1 MGRYSSNIFNE
12 NGINDNTDIPVIE
25 GFDYSAGACL
35 RLIGE
40 SYTNER
46 VSFDDSMQKEFN
58 ELGATFRKEEL
69 EKSGAVNEAAAIV
82 VVTEGFG
89 DVLSKLKAMVMKAW
103 QKIKSLYEA
112 LKVKISSFLTRDY
125 NKFYKKHVG
134 AFNSNYTSH
143 KGSFKFKV
151 VKGQGLSLTSLPWNK
166 FEGEAAG
173 ALSTINGMNDE
184 SLKKR
189 DEEINDGSYLE
200 SLLGTI
206 VSGATRSSFKK
217 DIQDAYFEDKDTF
230 ETVTD
235 AMKTEVN
242 AVLGTTK
249 IVKNLEDSNKK
260 NGEFFKKLLSEIDS
274 AKGKI
279 SSEKNSKIEIKSASF
294 KGTSPASQSS
304 SDTKK
309 LNTFSR
315 TVSVNQTVN
324 NIVNGAYIGLVKMH
338 IAQCKALFTKV
349 VARSKMNE
357 QVYLDSLAEST
368 YDETLETLDTLEVI
382 VA

>member
-12 NGINDNTDIPVIE
+12 NGINDNTDVPVIE

-58 ELGATFRKEEL
+58 ELGATFKKEQL
-69 EKSGAVNEAAAIV
+69 EKEGLVNEAAEIV

-89 DVLSKLKAMVMKAW
+89 DVLSKLKTMVMKAW

-125 NKFYKKHVG
+125 NKFYKKHVNT
-134 AFNSNYTSH
+134 FNSNSKSY

-151 VKGQGLSLTSLPWNK
+151 LKKELSLTAIPFGK
-166 FEGEAAG
+166 FDGEAAG
-173 ALSTINGMNDE
+173 ALSSINGMNGDA
-184 SLKKR
+184 LKKR
-189 DEEINDGSYLE
+189 DEEINDGSFLE
-200 SLLGTI
+200 SLLSSI

-217 DIQDAYFEDKDTF
+217 DLENDYFDNKDSF
-230 ETVTD
+230 ESVTD
-235 AMKTEVN
+235 SMTKQVN
-242 AVLGTTK
+242 EVLGTTK
-249 IVKNLEDSNKK
+249 IVKTLEDSNKK

-274 AKGKI
+274 AKGKL
-279 SSEKNSKIEIKSASF
+279 SSEKNSNIEIASF
-294 KGTSPASQSS
+294 KGTSSASGNS

-315 TVSVNQTVN
+315 TVSVNQTAN
-324 NIVNGAYIGLVKMH
+324 NMVNGAYIGLVKMH

-349 VARSKMNE
+349 VAKSKMNE
-357 QVYLDSLAEST
+357 QVYLDALAESA
-368 YDETLETLDTLEVI
+368 YDETLETLDTLEVV